1 MQAYSPQ
8 WSVLRVTGPDAASF
22 LHNLCTNEIKKLP
35 AGACCEAFFTD
46 VKGKVLASALVCHLG
61 EGHAADGYAVV
72 VTSPHAADLAAH
84 LEKYHIREE
93 LEITVDAESNL
104 SLFWGGPPAADEL
117 FEVAA
122 LGARLCLNDACMDTM
137 VRLGPGGFDTLRIER
152 GFPLDRV
159 DIDSSRL
166 PQEVNR
172 DAAAI
177 SFTKGCYL
185 GQETVARIDALGHVN
200 RLLVSLKFAAAD
212 PPSVG
217 AELTADGKSVGV
229 VTSACYSKEI
239 AAPLA
244 LAYVRREQSA
254 AGTKLE
260 SSAGVAEVLPGPAVS
275 DA

>member
-1 MQAYSPQ
+1 MQAYSPP
-8 WSVLRVTGPDAASF
+8 WSVLRVKGPDAASF
-22 LHNLCTNEIKKLP
+22 LHNLCTNEIKQLP
-35 AGACCEAFFTD
+35 PGGCCEAFFTD
-46 VKGKVLASALVCHLG
+46 VKGKVLAFALVCRT
-61 EGHAADGYAVV
+61 ADGYAVV
-72 VTSPHAADLAAH
+72 VTSKHAAELAAH

-93 LEITVDAESNL
+93 LEVGVDSEANL
-104 SLFWGGPPAADEL
+104 SLFWGRPAAAGEL
-117 FEVAA
+117 FDIAA

-137 VRLGPGGFDTLRIER
+137 VRLSPGGFDTLRIER

-159 DIDSSRL
+159 DVDSSRL

-200 RLLVSLKFAAAD
+200 RVLVSVTFAGGE

-217 AELTADGKSVGV
+217 AELTADGKPVGV
-229 VTSACYSKEI
+229 VTSACYSKEL

-244 LAYVRREQSA
+244 LAYVRREHA
-254 AGTKLE
+254 GAGTKLE
-260 SSAGVAEVLPGPAVS
+260 SSAGAAEVLAGPAVS
-275 DA
+275 AD